1 MKELYIKPS
10 TEIILSR
17 LQLLA
22 PQSMEI
28 EVSEEDDRTIQ
39 TADEY
44 MFADGT
50 TGKYCHIDESP
61 VIRVD
66 GTSLNRF
73 YLVRGDATCVENML
87 AETRDDVSI
96 SFAGNMLTDSF
107 CKIRHHWR

>member
-39 TADEY
+39 TAEEYTWDED
-44 MFADGT
+44 FT
-50 TGKYCHIDESP
+50 E
-61 VIRVD
+61 
-66 GTSLNRF
+66 TS
-73 YLVRGDATCVENML
+73 
-87 AETRDDVSI
+87 
-96 SFAGNMLTDSF
+96 
-107 CKIRHHWR
+107 

>member
-39 TADEY
+39 TAEEYTWDED
-44 MFADGT
+44 FTETSWDEET
-50 TGKYCHIDESP
+50 TNEI
-61 VIRVD
+61 
-66 GTSLNRF
+66 
-73 YLVRGDATCVENML
+73 
-87 AETRDDVSI
+87 
-96 SFAGNMLTDSF
+96 
-107 CKIRHHWR
+107 

>member
-44 MFADGT
+44 MWD
-50 TGKYCHIDESP
+50 DEFSE
-61 VIRVD
+61 
-66 GTSLNRF
+66 TSW
-73 YLVRGDATCVENML
+73 DE
-87 AETRDDVSI
+87 ETSNEI
-96 SFAGNMLTDSF
+96 
-107 CKIRHHWR
+107 